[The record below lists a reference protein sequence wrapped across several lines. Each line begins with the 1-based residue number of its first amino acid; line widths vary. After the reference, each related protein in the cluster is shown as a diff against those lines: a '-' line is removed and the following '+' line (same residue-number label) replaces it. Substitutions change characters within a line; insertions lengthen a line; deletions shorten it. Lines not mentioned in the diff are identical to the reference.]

1 MANHKSAKKRIR
13 TNEKKRVM
21 NKLTSS
27 KIKSTIKKVLG
38 TEKLEDADKNYKG
51 AVALLDKSA
60 TSGRIH
66 KNNASRKKSQLTKHV
81 NSLLPTDKET
91 KE

>member
-13 TNEKKRVM
+13 TNEKKRVI

-27 KIKSTIKKVLG
+27 RIKSTMKKVLG
-38 TEKLEDADKNYKG
+38 TEKLEDAEKNYKE

-60 TSGRIH
+60 TRGRIH

-81 NSLLPTDKET
+81 NSLQPAEKGT

>member
-13 TNEKKRVM
+13 SSEKKRVM
-21 NKLTSS
+21 NKITSTR
-27 KIKSTIKKVLG
+27 IKSTMKKVLG
-38 TEKLEDADKNYKG
+38 SEKREEAEKHYKE

-60 TSGRIH
+60 TRGRIH
-66 KNNASRKKSQLTKHV
+66 RNNAARKKSQLTKHV
-81 NSLLPTDKET
+81 NSLQPADKET

>member
-13 TNEKKRVM
+13 TSEKKRVM

-27 KIKSTIKKVLG
+27 RIKSTMKKVLD
-38 TEKLEDADKNYKG
+38 TEKLEDAEKNYKE

-60 TSGRIH
+60 TRGRIH

-81 NSLLPTDKET
+81 NNLQPAGKET

>member
-13 TNEKKRVM
+13 TSEKKRVM

-27 KIKSTIKKVLG
+27 RIKSTMKKVLG
-38 TEKLEDADKNYKG
+38 TEKLEDAEKNYKE
-51 AVALLDKSA
+51 AVALLDKSG
-60 TSGRIH
+60 TRGRIH
-66 KNNASRKKSQLTKHV
+66 RNNAARKKSQLTKHV
-81 NSLLPTDKET
+81 NSLQPANKET

>member
-13 TNEKKRVM
+13 SNEKKRVI

-27 KIKSTIKKVLG
+27 RIKSTMKKVLG
-38 TEKLEDADKNYKG
+38 TEKLEDAEKNYKE

-60 TSGRIH
+60 TRGRIH

-81 NSLLPTDKET
+81 NSLQPAEKGT